1 MTREKFWK
9 KWGPSDEK
17 GLFLIDLN
25 ELIVKHQAPY
35 ISALDNISCEIDNL
49 TTVEVQHAEVSAKR
63 LG

>member
-35 ISALDNISCEIDNL
+35 ISALDNISCEIENL
-49 TTVEVQHAEVSAKR
+49 TNVEVTHAQSKAKS
-63 LG
+63 LK